1 MTSEQFK
8 DSIFLDSKKCNAAL
22 LTIHADGRITVAE
35 HLKPTETAAEVL
47 RIIRET
53 WMDDAQSKIIRDQQE
68 RIKRLEEALDKT
80 TKIAARHIQQLENGG
95 DEAIYKTN
103 LFDRELHW
111 NKAKEAN
118 P

>member
-8 DSIFLDSKKCNAAL
+8 DSIFLDSKKCNAKL

-35 HLKPTETAAEVL
+35 HLKPTETAAAVL
-47 RIIRET
+47 QIMREQ
-53 WMDDAQSKIIRDQQE
+53 WMDDIQSKKIREQE
-68 RIKRLEEALDKT
+68 DRIKRLEEALDKT

-103 LFDRELHW
+103 LFDRESHW
-111 NKAKEAN
+111 TKAKEAK